1 MCRGVG
7 SRISEVRERWGRCI
21 QGGDAGVCV
30 GWGRIKTGRLQER
43 KGKRETDRD
52 SGKGIQRER
61 EEESQRL
68 HSQEQRAL
76 VCRDCVWVGEGD
88 RIPCISGLQE
98 RASAGWS
105 IWKRPDL
112 SPGFSMSP

>member
-1 MCRGVG
+1 MGEDQDRK
-7 SRISEVRERWGRCI
+7 
-21 QGGDAGVCV
+21 AA
-30 GWGRIKTGRLQER
+30 R

-68 HSQEQRAL
+68 HSQEQRAR

-98 RASAGWS
+98 WASAGWS
-105 IWKRPDL
+105 IWKQPDL
-112 SPGFSMSP
+112 SPGFSVSP